1 MLQEIQTALSDLED
15 FQSKNCAH
23 IIDTLLE
30 EYRLETAVE
39 TKLEQIR
46 EQLKLYED
54 DAAEQM
60 LRELIE
66 QMQREE

>member
-1 MLQEIQTALSDLED
+1 MLFRSEIL
-15 FQSKNCAH
+15 
-23 IIDTLLE
+23 
-30 EYRLETAVE
+30 EYRLEESTETA
-39 TKLEQIR
+39 LEKIR

-66 QMQREE
+66 QM